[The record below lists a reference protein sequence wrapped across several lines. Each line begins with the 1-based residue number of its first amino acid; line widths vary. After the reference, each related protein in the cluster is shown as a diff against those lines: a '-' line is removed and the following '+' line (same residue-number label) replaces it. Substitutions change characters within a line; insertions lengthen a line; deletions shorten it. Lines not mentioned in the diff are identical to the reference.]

1 MAQNFTQ
8 LYGTETTA
16 KPHSSIWVERGSD
29 PNQMETDMTTL
40 SMKTMIATLLAGSLA
55 LGAGGVAFAKTDGAA
70 VDPAKFQQRIE
81 KRVNKA
87 LDGTTATQDQK
98 TKVTAILQAAFTD
111 MKGTRAKRVETRKA
125 LQEAMSAAT
134 IDPAKVEAIRAEQ
147 VKMMDDSSK
156 RFTKALI
163 DAGNVL
169 NAEQRQAFFKVW
181 NERSHGP
188 RKG

>member
-1 MAQNFTQ
+1 
-8 LYGTETTA
+8 
-16 KPHSSIWVERGSD
+16 
-29 PNQMETDMTTL
+29 MTSL
-40 SMKTMIATLLAGSLA
+40 SMKTVIATLLAGSLA
-55 LGAGGVAFAKTDGAA
+55 LGAGGVAFARTDGAA

-81 KRVNKA
+81 KRVDKA
-87 LDGTTATQDQK
+87 LSGTTATAEQK

-111 MKGTRAKRVETRKA
+111 LKGTRAQRVEVRKSLEA
-125 LQEAMSAAT
+125 AMSAPT
-134 IDPAKVEAIRAEQ
+134 IDPAKIEQIRAEQ

-181 NERSHGP
+181 NERGHGP